1 MGRSVDRSLTPALT
15 GQSAHGV
22 LSGVDADRVAQY
34 PEVVTNVEL
43 SFVIADYVKNFCN
56 PGRRHGPWGYLTP
69 NEFGTHRLNPPT
81 QTLTR
86 FS

>member
-1 MGRSVDRSLTPALT
+1 MGWSVDRSLTPAST

-22 LSGVDADRVAQY
+22 LSGVDADRVTQSPA
-34 PEVVTNVEL
+34 VVTNVGL
-43 SFVIADYVKNFCN
+43 SVVIADYVENFSN
-56 PGRRHGPWGYLTP
+56 PGRRHSSLGYLTP
-69 NEFGTHRLNPPT
+69 NEFETLRLT